1 MGNSGLDPLTKM
13 HLCANITYVTTPRK
27 KNSSKASPTLKAQG
41 QQPAGLPVGEMPK
54 SVVEAW
60 LLLLLKTWG
69 AHGYALVELLKGVG
83 FTNIDHTRI
92 YRELRGLEKRGLVT
106 SAWDVSSNGP
116 AKRLY
121 TITAAGEEF
130 LSGCAQLLQG
140 YTRVLEAFGTL
151 YSGGFKTLLDFQTG
165 RITEREKKGGDDG
178 GN

>member
-1 MGNSGLDPLTKM
+1 M
-13 HLCANITYVTTPRK
+13 
-27 KNSSKASPTLKAQG
+27 
-41 QQPAGLPVGEMPK
+41 PVGGLPK
-54 SVVEAW
+54 SVLEAW

-69 AHGYALVELLKGVG
+69 AHGYALVESLSRVG

-92 YRELRGLEKRGLVT
+92 YRELRSLEKRGLVT

-130 LSGCAQLLQG
+130 LSGGAQLLQG

-151 YSGGFKTLLDFQTG
+151 YSGGFKTLLDFQVG
-165 RITEREKKGGDDG
+165 RITERERKGGDHGSD
-178 GN
+178 